1 MQKAR
6 KQQLRLL
13 ILDYQKKQNWKNQKK
28 KKKKKKKNRREVIA
42 TDKRLKLLQTYPEI
56 HENKK
61 NEVAIINNHENC
73 ANFFLLFH
81 FLKNRSN
88 LQSEWRK

>member
-28 KKKKKKKNRREVIA
+28 KKKKNRREVIA
-42 TDKRLKLLQTYPEI
+42 TDKRLKPLQHIPKFTKI
-56 HENKK
+56 
-61 NEVAIINNHENC
+61 
-73 ANFFLLFH
+73 
-81 FLKNRSN
+81 R
-88 LQSEWRK
+88 RMR

>member
-28 KKKKKKKNRREVIA
+28 KKKKNRREVTA
-42 TDKRLKLLQTYPEI
+42 TDKRLKPLQHIPKFTKI
-56 HENKK
+56 
-61 NEVAIINNHENC
+61 
-73 ANFFLLFH
+73 
-81 FLKNRSN
+81 R
-88 LQSEWRK
+88 RMR

>member
-13 ILDYQKKQNWKNQKK
+13 ILDYQKKQNWKNQ

-61 NEVAIINNHENC
+61 NEVAIINKHENY
-73 ANFFLLFH
+73 AIFFLLFY
-81 FLKNRSN
+81 FFEKQIEPAIRVT
-88 LQSEWRK
+88 

>member
-28 KKKKKKKNRREVIA
+28 KKKKKKKRREVIA
-42 TDKRLKLLQTYPEI
+42 TDKRLKPLQHIPKFTKI
-56 HENKK
+56 
-61 NEVAIINNHENC
+61 
-73 ANFFLLFH
+73 
-81 FLKNRSN
+81 R
-88 LQSEWRK
+88 RMR

>member
-28 KKKKKKKNRREVIA
+28 KKKKKNRREVIA
-42 TDKRLKLLQTYPEI
+42 TDKRLKPLQHIPKFTKI
-56 HENKK
+56 
-61 NEVAIINNHENC
+61 
-73 ANFFLLFH
+73 
-81 FLKNRSN
+81 R
-88 LQSEWRK
+88 RMR

>member
-28 KKKKKKKNRREVIA
+28 KKKKRREVIA
-42 TDKRLKLLQTYPEI
+42 TDKRLKPLQHIPKFTKI
-56 HENKK
+56 
-61 NEVAIINNHENC
+61 
-73 ANFFLLFH
+73 
-81 FLKNRSN
+81 R
-88 LQSEWRK
+88 RMR

>member
-28 KKKKKKKNRREVIA
+28 KKKNNRREVIA
-42 TDKRLKLLQTYPEI
+42 TDKRLKLLQHIPKFTKI
-56 HENKK
+56 
-61 NEVAIINNHENC
+61 
-73 ANFFLLFH
+73 
-81 FLKNRSN
+81 R
-88 LQSEWRK
+88 RMR

>member
-28 KKKKKKKNRREVIA
+28 KKKKNRSEVIA
-42 TDKRLKLLQTYPEI
+42 TDKRLKLLQHIPKFTKI
-56 HENKK
+56 
-61 NEVAIINNHENC
+61 
-73 ANFFLLFH
+73 
-81 FLKNRSN
+81 R
-88 LQSEWRK
+88 RMR